1 MKRLVLTLVVLVATT
16 AAAAAQTLTLK
27 RVVLSQGGVGYF
39 EYEAEV
45 TGNAELALPVRL
57 DQVDDVLKSIV
68 VFDDRGNVGG
78 VRLPGQEPLSQAFRD
93 FTFSREALESPV
105 GLLNALQGAEVNV
118 AGATPMSGRIV
129 RAIAEQT
136 QAGGERTITRHR
148 VTLMGAAGL
157 QSFVL
162 EDATSV
168 TFADPALQ
176 AEVTRALRALAENRA
191 RDRRTLTVLARG
203 EGRRAVRVGYVVEV
217 PLWKT
222 SYRLAIDPDPAVTR
236 GRLQGWAVIE
246 NLSGQDW
253 TNVELSL
260 VSGNPV
266 TFRQALYRPFFV
278 NRPEVPIE
286 VYGRVLPR
294 VDDGTITRDVIAG
307 VAEERGAQQQLRA
320 AGRALAAPAPQAM
333 ARGSL
338 AEAAPPAP
346 PPTAPGMAA
355 ATAAEAQ
362 EATTQISFRF
372 PQPVSV
378 PSGQTFVAPIID
390 REVPAQS
397 IALYQPE
404 TNPRNPFAAVRLGND
419 GEAGL
424 PPGVLT
430 LYERGQGGLTY
441 VGDARM
447 GPVAGGQS
455 RLLSFAVDTKT
466 MIERRAEAAQSI
478 ATGTIS
484 GGLLR
489 LTRIDRQT
497 TTYRIAAPPREAR
510 QVAIEQARPTG
521 WRLVSPATPAPEET
535 PNAWRFVRR
544 IAAGETATLAV
555 VLERP
560 REETLRLL
568 DLNPQQLAVFASAS
582 ELSPAVRAAFT
593 EVARLKRVVDDARRE
608 YDRLQAERRGI
619 VDDQGRLRQNMQAVP
634 RESQL
639 FRQYMER
646 LTGQEQQLDQLA
658 RSIEAAD
665 AQVKSAATALGSYIE
680 RLDLR

>member
-27 RVVLSQGGVGYF
+27 RIVLSQGGVGYF
-39 EYEAEV
+39 EFETEV

-93 FTFSREALESPV
+93 FTFPREALESPV
-105 GLLNALQGAEVNV
+105 ALLNALQGAEVNV

-129 RAIAEQT
+129 RVLDEQS
-136 QAGGERTITRHR
+136 QAGGDRTITRHR
-148 VTLMGAAGL
+148 VTLMGATGL

-162 EDATSV
+162 EEATSV
-168 TFADPALQ
+168 TFADSNLQ
-176 AEVTRALRALAENRA
+176 AEVARALRAVAENRA
-191 RDRRTLTVLARG
+191 RDRRTLTIVARG

-236 GRLQGWAVIE
+236 GRLQGWAVVE

-278 NRPEVPIE
+278 SRPEVPIE

-294 VDDGTITRDVIAG
+294 VDTGTMTRDVIAG
-307 VAEERGAQQQLRA
+307 LAEDRAAPQQQLRA

-333 ARGSL
+333 ARGGA
-338 AEAAPPAP
+338 AEVAAAPPPVA
-346 PPTAPGMAA
+346 APGMAA

-430 LYERGQGGLTY
+430 LYERSAGGLTY

-535 PNAWRFVRR
+535 ATEWRFVRR
-544 IAAGETATLAV
+544 VAAGETATLAV

-568 DLNPQQLAVFASAS
+568 DLNPQQLAVFASAN

-593 EVARLKRVVDDARRE
+593 EIARLKRAVDDARRE
-608 YDRLQAERRGI
+608 
-619 VDDQGRLRQNMQAVP
+619 
-634 RESQL
+634 
-639 FRQYMER
+639 
-646 LTGQEQQLDQLA
+646 
-658 RSIEAAD
+658 
-665 AQVKSAATALGSYIE
+665 
-680 RLDLR
+680 